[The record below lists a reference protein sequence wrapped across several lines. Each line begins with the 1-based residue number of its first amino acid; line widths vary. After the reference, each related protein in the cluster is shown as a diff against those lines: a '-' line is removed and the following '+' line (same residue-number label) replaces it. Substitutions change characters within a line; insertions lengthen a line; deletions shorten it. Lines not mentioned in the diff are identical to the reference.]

1 MNKQTNKGSQ
11 KATLVF
17 SAVLILLGL
26 AILAYCL
33 VIPVCNRYY
42 VNHVKYQVYGGM
54 KSELRDGELFKDL
67 QSGRSIC
74 FLGDSI
80 TDGTE
85 TDGIGWYQPLVP
97 YTKGDIS
104 RLACGGWMVHHLINE
119 ADNIPGADIYVVG
132 IGVNDVVFP
141 WGTYA
146 SQTPEEYT
154 DRLEKLS
161 AIIRSKSPNA
171 KIYFIAPWTFTGQY
185 KQYEERGD
193 QFRAALAKWCERS
206 GVVCIDPHP
215 YISSVLKE
223 KGESVFMRNDLHPN
237 SPQGIGLYSYAVL
250 KADHSPS
257 G

>member
-26 AILAYCL
+26 AIFTYCL
-33 VIPVCNRYY
+33 VIPACNRYY

-54 KSELRDGELFKDL
+54 KNELKDGELFKDL

-85 TDGIGWYQPLVP
+85 TDGVGWYQPLAP
-97 YTKGDIS
+97 YIKGDVS
-104 RLACGGWMVHHLINE
+104 RLACGGWMVHHLMEE
-119 ADNIPGADIYVVG
+119 ADRIPVAEIYVVA

-141 WGTYA
+141 WGAYA

-154 DRLEKLS
+154 ERLEKLS
-161 AIIRSKSPNA
+161 GMLRSKSPNA

-185 KQYEERGD
+185 EQYEERGD

-206 GVVCIDPHP
+206 GFVCIDPHP
-215 YISSVLKE
+215 YVSSVLKE
-223 KGESVFMRNDLHPN
+223 KGESVFMLNDLHPN
-237 SPQGIGLYSYAVL
+237 APQGIGLYSYAVL